1 MRSQRGR
8 GLAPLLLPALL
19 LIAACS
25 TGVPSVPAP
34 TATDFA
40 ADTNA
45 TRTHGLTE
53 KELNF
58 ARALVQRELT
68 KEGAIATSVTVAA
81 GPGTVLESNLGYA
94 CTSGRVLRVR
104 LIGTFPHIVTT
115 GPGPWADPAGDYQ
128 VRAIDITADARSGR
142 ACQLGVRTGK
152 VAPEIGGV
160 RLFIS

>member
-1 MRSQRGR
+1 M
-8 GLAPLLLPALL
+8 
-19 LIAACS
+19 
-25 TGVPSVPAP
+25 
-34 TATDFA
+34 TAQ
-40 ADTNA
+40 
-45 TRTHGLTE
+45 
-53 KELNF
+53 ELQW
-58 ARALVQRELT
+58 ARALAQQEVV
-68 KEGAIATSVTVAA
+68 KAGANVVNVTVTAVA
-81 GPGTVLESNLGYA
+81 GTVMESNLGYA
-94 CTSGRVLRVR
+94 CTSGHVLHIR